1 MAGTLIGIARRPV
14 SRAPMEELSHVAVSP
29 DFGIEGDSKGIKFP
43 KRQVTLLQRELWE
56 EALLAL
62 GNPDLHWTARRAN
75 LLVEGVHLPR
85 GAGSEIA
92 IGNVRLEVTAETTP
106 CARMDEMYQGLRRAG
121 AGLARR
127 RHRPGAG
134 GRRHFARRSRHC
146 PARGGSPAPSLAGL
160 SAQA

>member
-106 CARMDEMYQGLRRAG
+106 CARMDEMYQGLRRALAPDWRG
-121 AGLARR
+121 GVTARVLEGGVISLGDPVTVLREVVARR
-127 RHRPGAG
+127 PHLPG
-134 GRRHFARRSRHC
+134 
-146 PARGGSPAPSLAGL
+146 
-160 SAQA
+160 

>member
-1 MAGTLIGIARRPV
+1 
-14 SRAPMEELSHVAVSP
+14 MEELSHVAVSP

-75 LLVEGVHLPR
+75 LLVEVFTLPR

-106 CARMDEMYQGLRRAG
+106 CARMDEMYQGSAGRWRRTG
-121 AGLARR
+121 AAASP
-127 RHRPGAG
+127 PGCWRAAS
-134 GRRHFARRSRHC
+134 FRS
-146 PARGGSPAPSLAGL
+146 AIPSLCCARW
-160 SAQA
+160 